1 MPLNRMR
8 SAAAMAWVE
17 ANAMAA
23 VSRPGMKRCI
33 GHLFVFIGGAHDI
46 ERKRSADLCR

>member
-23 VSRPGMKRCI
+23 VSRPGRNRCM
-33 GHLFVFIGGAHDI
+33 GHLIVFIGAVHDI